1 MLLFPL
7 PFLFMFFY
15 YRMLTEQYFIAPVEL
30 IRNVDV
36 DMNMLEAGVDRAGYA
51 AQIKSW
57 LGAIMYGK
65 EEHEWGYVIKN
76 EDGK

>member
-1 MLLFPL
+1 M
-7 PFLFMFFY
+7 
-15 YRMLTEQYFIAPVEL
+15 EL
-30 IRNVDV
+30 IRNGEV

-57 LGAIMYGK
+57 LGAIVYGK

>member
-1 MLLFPL
+1 
-7 PFLFMFFY
+7 MFFY

-30 IRNVDV
+30 IRNGEV

>member
-30 IRNVDV
+30 IRNGDV

-51 AQIKSW
+51 TQIKSW